1 MSRVFRKP
9 TVVAGILG
17 ALAALGLVSYVT
29 IKSRAFRPNVS
40 ITLDRRHVAPDS
52 FATGNV
58 ALSEAESRALGR
70 VSGRGFTQPL
80 TAADIDSLNAVWAI
94 IEKRTGRDVS
104 QKGAQAYAGGLR
116 VAHDYLHEFQ
126 KCLITSFDMRK
137 PVTTPRLLALRKRV
151 VEGNVMSP
159 EKVSADSS
167 LIHEAATGITRD
179 AETGMRAYIAR
190 EGMVLMLHRIEQLG
204 RNVDFLDSALAITP
218 TK

>member
-1 MSRVFRKP
+1 MNRMLGKA
-9 TVVAGILG
+9 TLIAGIV
-17 ALAALGLVSYVT
+17 LATLGLASYVLL
-29 IKSRAFRPNVS
+29 KGGAFKPRVS
-40 ITLDRRHVAPDS
+40 VAPERGRVAPDS
-52 FATGNV
+52 SAVGNV

-70 VSGRGFTQPL
+70 VSARGFTQPF
-80 TAADIDSLNAVWAI
+80 TAADIDSLNAVWAT
-94 IEKRTGRDVS
+94 IEQRTGRNVS

-126 KCLITSFDMRK
+126 KCLLTSFDMRK

-167 LIHEAATGITRD
+167 LIDEAATGITRD
-179 AETGMRAYIAR
+179 PETGMRTHIAR
-190 EGMVLMLHRIEQLG
+190 EGMVVMLHRIEQLW

-218 TK
+218 AK